1 MVDMAEKW
9 VQNAIKKPG
18 SFTAQAKRA
27 GEGVQEFAGKVSAN
41 PDKYSATTRRR
52 ATLARTL
59 AKMHK

>member
-1 MVDMAEKW
+1 MSTLFGKPINEV
-9 VQNAIKKPG
+9 IKKPG

-52 ATLARTL
+52 AALARTL